1 MKDNMSAK
9 KFTDTE
15 KCLIYGDTYSN
26 IYNEIIVSD
35 DITSNEMKNVLK
47 GIYVEVLENDLF
59 LDLYNEF
66 EHLSKSNFS
75 SNCIKHL
82 SDFLHLNPLKNNTIF
97 TIGVAC
103 YQLFLQANWTGPL
116 IPKLDLKSWG
126 SSTAV
131 VESLVNDLD
140 CVSRKVL
147 YPELLVFSY
156 AVFSN
161 DQINIFTR
169 FWWQIRML
177 STLQSLLN
185 ELSNDIKK
193 MFELAFEQMENFVL
207 ETDEEAL
214 FRIEQC
220 KIYLSHYGNITK
232 ATNCLNTAMNLLGL
246 EHSLVG
252 AMGKRTKFQVKE
264 LAQLT
269 LNVNSHK
276 RENNSNLL
284 TSHECCDLP
293 KDCVLDDE
301 NRLPDI
307 KFTNESAG
315 QFPKLNSLQQAA
327 ILNTLVMEQKCK
339 PKDEL
344 QFEELQPYIRCLVSQ
359 QSVWSIHVS
368 TLLQRSLL
376 ERDSRKSVERAMQ
389 QIETLVSSLDVS
401 NPPNVDRLYL
411 FHCSFVSPSWQ
422 LKAYLGNIMLSIG
435 AIQSALDW
443 FLALDMWEECVACY
457 NTQGHRHKAAEILK
471 NELQSSNLTLAK
483 HILILCLLG
492 DATDDISL
500 YEEAWKISDYRSSRA
515 QKHWASYYYTR
526 KEYKE
531 SIDHF
536 KHSLKI
542 NSLQENLWFRL
553 GFACMVE
560 ERWSE
565 AAEAYRRYCDIETDC
580 FEAWNNLAKCY
591 IKNGQKSR
599 AYYALKEAVKCNYES
614 WMVWDNLMVVSVD
627 CGCFEEAIKCYH
639 RLLDLKSKHVD
650 LEVLRILVQAV
661 QNNVKDEN
669 DRPASEHRKCLLQ
682 LFGRLTSQVQ
692 NDGEIW
698 KLYAH
703 LEEAVP
709 NPNKETA
716 DKVLHHLQCAH
727 RFTTQGNKWT
737 QEKNSCLFVSGLSL
751 ELAEAYISCSNQ
763 TEIYDQKKRFLSSAK
778 IMLVSVVSQIEKE
791 KYLMESADIREEFEK
806 VKNMLNKIKLQLS
819 AEV

>member
-1 MKDNMSAK
+1 MKDNMSVE

-15 KCLIYGDTYSN
+15 KCLIYGINY
-26 IYNEIIVSD
+26 Y
-35 DITSNEMKNVLK
+35 
-47 GIYVEVLENDLF
+47 G
-59 LDLYNEF
+59 LYYF
-66 EHLSKSNFS
+66 M
-75 SNCIKHL
+75 
-82 SDFLHLNPLKNNTIF
+82 
-97 TIGVAC
+97 
-103 YQLFLQANWTGPL
+103 TGPL
-116 IPKLDLKSWG
+116 ISKLDLKSWG

-161 DQINIFTR
+161 NQINIFTR

-185 ELSNDIKK
+185 ELSNDLKNMI
-193 MFELAFEQMENFVL
+193 ELVFEQMEKTVW
-207 ETDEEAL
+207 ETDEEEAL

-232 ATNCLNTAMNLLGL
+232 ATNCLNTAMDLLGL

-269 LNVNSHK
+269 LTVNSHTS
-276 RENNSNLL
+276 ENNTNLL

-307 KFTNESAG
+307 KFSNESAG
-315 QFPKLNSLQQAA
+315 KFPKLSSLQQAA
-327 ILNTLVMEQKCK
+327 ILNTLILEQKCK
-339 PKDEL
+339 PKDDL
-344 QFEELQPYIRCLVSQ
+344 QFEELQPYIRCLLSQ
-359 QSVWSIHVS
+359 QSVWSVHVS

-376 ERDSRKSVERAMQ
+376 ERDSRKSVERAMR
-389 QIETLVSSLDVS
+389 QIESLVSSLEVS
-401 NPPNVDRLYL
+401 SPLNVERLYL

-443 FLALDMWEECVACY
+443 FLALDLWEECVACY
-457 NTQGHRHKAAEILK
+457 NTQGHRHKAAQILE
-471 NELQSSNLTLAK
+471 NELKSSNLTVAK

-492 DATDDISL
+492 DATDDKSR

-515 QKHWASYYYTR
+515 QKHWALYYYSR

-536 KHSLKI
+536 KNSLKI

-553 GFACMVE
+553 GFACMIE

-565 AAEAYRRYCDIETDC
+565 AAEAYRRYCDIESEC

-627 CGCFEEAIKCYH
+627 CGCFEEVCIIIIITSLNNALISIYGGGFRCKSEYPWYYIDKKLTFSNSFQKNREKQKKNDGKTAIFTQNQFSTKSIFFLWFSNFCEICRKRENLQTTEIFNFSEKHLKFKFRQKFVKIINICKLFCSSKFKKLFVFISNVKKFNTKFSISFASKSYRENFKRH
-639 RLLDLKSKHVD
+639 YRKNVLSTDKSSPTFVWCNNNLCGVFMFQLCSNDKKLSLDD
-650 LEVLRILVQAV
+650 LEEIDNLY
-661 QNNVKDEN
+661 
-669 DRPASEHRKCLLQ
+669 
-682 LFGRLTSQVQ
+682 GLT
-692 NDGEIW
+692 D
-698 KLYAH
+698 
-703 LEEAVP
+703 
-709 NPNKETA
+709 
-716 DKVLHHLQCAH
+716 
-727 RFTTQGNKWT
+727 
-737 QEKNSCLFVSGLSL
+737 
-751 ELAEAYISCSNQ
+751 
-763 TEIYDQKKRFLSSAK
+763 KRFNYNNAPKRGWQEDKKDFSHKKSYIK
-778 IMLVSVVSQIEKE
+778 YHESGEEQPYSVP
-791 KYLMESADIREEFEK
+791 R
-806 VKNMLNKIKLQLS
+806 
-819 AEV
+819 

>member
-1 MKDNMSAK
+1 MSIEM
-9 KFTDTE
+9 FTDIE
-15 KCLIYGDTYSN
+15 KCLMYGDTYSKL
-26 IYNEIIVSD
+26 YNKIIVSD
-35 DITSNEMKNVLK
+35 VTSNEIKNVLK
-47 GIYVEVLENDLF
+47 GNYVEVLENDLF
-59 LDLYNEF
+59 LRLYNEL
-66 EHLSKSNFS
+66 EHLDKLNFS
-75 SNCIKHL
+75 SNIIKHL
-82 SDFLHLNPLKNNTIF
+82 SDFLHLNPLKNNMIF
-97 TIGVAC
+97 TFGVAC
-103 YQLFLQANWTGPL
+103 YQLFIQANWTGPL
-116 IPKLDLKSWG
+116 ISKLNLKSWG

-169 FWWQIRML
+169 SWWQIRML

-185 ELSNDIKK
+185 ELSNDIKN
-193 MFELAFEQMENFVL
+193 MIELVFKQMENTVW
-207 ETDEEAL
+207 ETDEEEAL
-214 FRIEQC
+214 FKIEQC
-220 KIYLSHYGNITK
+220 KIYLTHYGNITK
-232 ATNCLNTAMNLLGL
+232 ANHCLNTAMNLLGL

-269 LNVNSHK
+269 LNVNSHTRK
-276 RENNSNLL
+276 NNTNLL
-284 TSHECCDLP
+284 NSHECCDLP

-307 KFTNESAG
+307 KFSNESAG

-327 ILNTLVMEQKCK
+327 ILNTLILEQKCK
-339 PKDEL
+339 PKDDL

-376 ERDSRKSVERAMQ
+376 ERDNRKSVERAMQ
-389 QIETLVSSLDVS
+389 QIESLVSSLEVS
-401 NPPNVDRLYL
+401 SPCNVDRLYL

-443 FLALDMWEECVACY
+443 FLALDLWEECVACY
-457 NTQGHRHKAAEILK
+457 NTQGHRHKAAQILE
-471 NELQSSNLTLAK
+471 NELKSPNLTVAK

-492 DATDDISL
+492 DATDDKSL

-515 QKHWASYYYTR
+515 QKHWALYYYTR

-536 KHSLKI
+536 KNSLKI

-565 AAEAYRRYCDIETDC
+565 AAEAYRRYCDIESDC

-599 AYYALKEAVKCNYES
+599 AYYALKEAVKCNYEN

-639 RLLDLKSKHVD
+639 RLLDLKSKHID

-698 KLYAH
+698 TLYAH

-709 NPNKETA
+709 IPNKETA

-737 QEKNSCLFVSGLSL
+737 QEKNSCLVVTKLSL

-763 TEIYDQKKRFLSSAK
+763 NSDQKKRYLSSAK
-778 IMLVSVVSQIEKE
+778 LMLVSVVSQIEKE
-791 KYLMESADIREEFEK
+791 KDLMESVDVREEFEK
-806 VKNMLNKIKLQLS
+806 VKNILHKIKLQLS
-819 AEV
+819 GEV

>member
-1 MKDNMSAK
+1 MKDNMSVE

-26 IYNEIIVSD
+26 LYNEIIVSD
-35 DITSNEMKNVLK
+35 DIISNEMKNVLK
-47 GIYVEVLENDLF
+47 GNYVEVLEDDLF
-59 LDLYNEF
+59 LRLYDEF
-66 EHLSKSNFS
+66 ENLSKLNFS
-75 SNCIKHL
+75 SNIVKHL
-82 SDFLHLNPLKNNTIF
+82 SDFLHLNPLKKNIIF
-97 TIGVAC
+97 TFGVAC
-103 YQLFLQANWTGPL
+103 YQLFIQANWTGPL
-116 IPKLDLKSWG
+116 ISKLDLKSWG

-161 DQINIFTR
+161 NQINIFTR
-169 FWWQIRML
+169 SWWQIRML

-185 ELSNDIKK
+185 ELSNDLKNMI
-193 MFELAFEQMENFVL
+193 ELAFEQMEKTVW
-207 ETDEEAL
+207 ETDEEEAI

-232 ATNCLNTAMNLLGL
+232 ATNCLNTAMDLLGL

-269 LNVNSHK
+269 LTVNSHT
-276 RENNSNLL
+276 RENNTNLL

-307 KFTNESAG
+307 KFSNESAG
-315 QFPKLNSLQQAA
+315 KFPKLSSLQQAA
-327 ILNTLVMEQKCK
+327 ILNTLILEQKCK
-339 PKDEL
+339 PKDDL

-359 QSVWSIHVS
+359 QSVWSVHVS

-376 ERDSRKSVERAMQ
+376 ERDSRKSVERAMR
-389 QIETLVSSLDVS
+389 QIESLVSSLEVS
-401 NPPNVDRLYL
+401 SPLNVERLYL

-443 FLALDMWEECVACY
+443 FLALDLWEECVACY
-457 NTQGHRHKAAEILK
+457 NTQGHRHKAAQILE
-471 NELQSSNLTLAK
+471 NELKSSNLTVAK

-492 DATDDISL
+492 DATDDKSR

-515 QKHWASYYYTR
+515 QKHWALYYYSR

-536 KHSLKI
+536 KNSLKI

-553 GFACMVE
+553 GFACMIE

-565 AAEAYRRYCDIETDC
+565 AAEAYRRYCDIESEC

-639 RLLDLKSKHVD
+639 RLLDLKSKHID
-650 LEVLRILVQAV
+650 LEVLRILVQAI

-698 KLYAH
+698 TLYAN

-709 NPNKETA
+709 IPNKETA

-727 RFTTQGNKWT
+727 RFTTQGNKWAL
-737 QEKNSCLFVSGLSL
+737 EKNSCLIVSKLSL
-751 ELAEAYISCSNQ
+751 KLAEAYISSSNQ
-763 TEIYDQKKRFLSSAK
+763 AENSDKRKRFLSSAK
-778 IMLVSVVSQIEKE
+778 LMLVSVVSQIEKE
-791 KYLMESADIREEFEK
+791 KDLMENADVKEEFEK
-806 VKNMLNKIKLQLS
+806 VKNILNEIKLQLS
-819 AEV
+819 KV